1 MATQDV
7 FQIGALT
14 TAVAQ
19 CQRRGRLRSHLPW
32 IGQSRSSSPGAHQTD
47 IGDALELVTLIGCRN
62 SVGEDQSVVVRGA
75 P

>member
-1 MATQDV
+1 MDDGGRAVSEAWSTEEP
-7 FQIGALT
+7 LT
-14 TAVAQ
+14 VD
-19 CQRRGRLRSHLPW
+19 RLIAELLTR
-32 IGQSRSSSPGAHQTD
+32 GAHQTD